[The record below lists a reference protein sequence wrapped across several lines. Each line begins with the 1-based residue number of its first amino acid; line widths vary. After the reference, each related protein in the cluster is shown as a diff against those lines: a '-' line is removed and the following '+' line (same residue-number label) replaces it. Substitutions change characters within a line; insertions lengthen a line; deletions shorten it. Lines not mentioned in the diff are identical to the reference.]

1 MRCLFRWLTGAIVA
15 VTTGS
20 LAFSQEPGVNISIL
34 YTGDTHGHLRSFYYE
49 SARPV
54 GGVAK
59 RAIFFQEKRRHQ
71 KMVWVTLDSGDAI
84 SGTPLSDVFQGY
96 LDIEA
101 MNRLGYDAMALG
113 VHEFDY
119 GLAVLKQRISEAK
132 FPILAANVTYADSG
146 QPFVKPYVIL
156 DRGGV
161 RIAVLGLTTGELL
174 KRVAPENCVGLAVAD
189 PIETASRLV
198 PQLEQQAD
206 VILAVTHEGINED
219 IRLAS
224 QVPQLDV
231 IVGGMSQ
238 SELQVPMK
246 VGKTL
251 IVHDAAYAAK
261 VGLLKL
267 SFSHGENKR
276 LHNHFFDCKLWP
288 MDGRWVENTNYL
300 AWLDTYKPQFTERMG
315 TIVGS
320 SAMNL
325 SNLRVQSA
333 ETELGNYV
341 TDILRES
348 TGADAAVLPAAFF
361 NGSIPEGPITLGDA
375 FSAMPYDHYAV
386 VLDVTGGELK
396 SILDEASD
404 QIGRP
409 GFPQVSGLSFGIYNG
424 RAYSVRVGG
433 NDIDPFAHYH
443 LATSDFLA
451 NGGLGYASLG
461 TIAERQA
468 TGRLIRDLVRQ
479 RLASGQVASASMSR
493 RMLFLGSEPTTLAS
507 AQPAT
512 PAPPEQPAE
521 QPPAA
526 APEETPPSGA
536 APAEET
542 PPAPEEQPAEEPG
555 AAQPPSETPETP
567 PEQPPAQPETGNGQG
582 LDTLKYDRTGQ
593 PLEQPPAIQDEV
605 ITDEGS
611 DLAAANPEGAQPAP
625 PEETTAPPAAGEG
638 TSPPAAGELGEPL
651 GQASA
656 SQGGLHYE
664 LAMYA
669 KDGAYELHLRVT
681 NDGAAPV
688 QLEFPTAER
697 FDFRVYRGS
706 DIVWNYNHNRFF
718 LQAIQTQTVD
728 PGESLDFKG
737 LWPGTANDRT
747 GLSPGVYHVEGIC
760 NLTSAPVRLG
770 FDLTLTG

>member
-1 MRCLFRWLTGAIVA
+1 
-15 VTTGS
+15 
-20 LAFSQEPGVNISIL
+20 
-34 YTGDTHGHLRSFYYE
+34 
-49 SARPV
+49 
-54 GGVAK
+54 
-59 RAIFFQEKRRHQ
+59 
-71 KMVWVTLDSGDAI
+71 
-84 SGTPLSDVFQGY
+84 
-96 LDIEA
+96 
-101 MNRLGYDAMALG
+101 
-113 VHEFDY
+113 
-119 GLAVLKQRISEAK
+119 
-132 FPILAANVTYADSG
+132 
-146 QPFVKPYVIL
+146 
-156 DRGGV
+156 
-161 RIAVLGLTTGELL
+161 
-174 KRVAPENCVGLAVAD
+174 
-189 PIETASRLV
+189 
-198 PQLEQQAD
+198 
-206 VILAVTHEGINED
+206 
-219 IRLAS
+219 
-224 QVPQLDV
+224 
-231 IVGGMSQ
+231 
-238 SELQVPMK
+238 
-246 VGKTL
+246 
-251 IVHDAAYAAK
+251 
-261 VGLLKL
+261 
-267 SFSHGENKR
+267 
-276 LHNHFFDCKLWP
+276 
-288 MDGRWVENTNYL
+288 
-300 AWLDTYKPQFTERMG
+300 
-315 TIVGS
+315 
-320 SAMNL
+320 
-325 SNLRVQSA
+325 
-333 ETELGNYV
+333 
-341 TDILRES
+341 
-348 TGADAAVLPAAFF
+348 
-361 NGSIPEGPITLGDA
+361 
-375 FSAMPYDHYAV
+375 MPYDHYAV